1 MNRKS
6 SGLAS
11 LQSGISAGLSAY
23 AAGGPVKHFADTG
36 LVGRSSGAGARWT
49 GVYDMYGDQ
58 EFDYSGITQPGDITQ
73 YFGDWYT
80 PTEGADWLAGAGIT
94 DSGGSG
100 GVGDESF
107 VLPEPTIQDF
117 NFNPFLVDDPNL
129 YAAIVA
135 SQNRDAF
142 TPADLTAEQL
152 SGRIDPVT
160 LTLPDYQSTPGTAAN
175 FLSRFGN
182 IAQGLSNPGRFLYNA
197 ATGNLM
203 TPEETQQRIDRLAN
217 LLPNETLTS
226 AGYTTLPDGR
236 VIEWSSSDNPGFTL
250 QGDTI
255 VWDSGGTTYI
265 GDGSSI
271 YTSPTGVVTDQI
283 SGATLGEDSAVVNGT
298 EPAAGGD
305 EVVVTG
311 TRDTTTPYGIDVQT
325 PITSIL
331 GQYGLDDTGGGGG
344 GEEPPEP
351 PVVNPPVVNSILD
364 QYGLDDTGGGGGFQ
378 AGLGVFRP
386 TGKKDWGTFTM
397 PTLGPY
403 RAAPLVQTGTDTS
416 SGMSFQTYAP
426 GALDDYLARLNQF
439 QRGPQTAGIGGVGYQ
454 ALPGEEV
461 QMAAGG
467 IASLPEYRAGGKLL
481 TGPGDGMSD
490 SIPAVIKGEKPQRA
504 ALADGEFV
512 VPADVVSHLGNGSTK
527 AGADTLYAM
536 MDRIRQARTGRKRQ
550 APAID
555 ASDFLP
561 A

>member
-11 LQSGISAGLSAY
+11 LQSGISTGLSAY
-23 AAGGPVKHFADTG
+23 TAGGPVKHFADTG

-100 GVGDESF
+100 AVGDGY
-107 VLPEPTIQDF
+107 VPPE
-117 NFNPFLVDDPNL
+117 VDPSTWQQTL
-129 YAAIVA
+129 SPVSIT
-135 SQNRDAF
+135 
-142 TPADLTAEQL
+142 TPAIQGEPNWLTSTL
-152 SGRIDPVT
+152 SG
-160 LTLPDYQSTPGTAAN
+160 LA
-175 FLSRFGN
+175 
-182 IAQGLSNPGRFLYNA
+182 NA
-197 ATGNLM
+197 ATV
-203 TPEETQQRIDRLAN
+203 A
-217 LLPNETLTS
+217 
-226 AGYTTLPDGR
+226 
-236 VIEWSSSDNPGFTL
+236 
-250 QGDTI
+250 
-255 VWDSGGTTYI
+255 DSGILGLIRSRLTGKDPFTSSQDVANILSGSKGGERLTTSDIDEIITQARRGGVDVTADDINKWY
-265 GDGSSI
+265 GAQDVGGAAGEDQGGAQVTESSI
-271 YTSPTGVVTDQI
+271 PT
-283 SGATLGEDSAVVNGT
+283 VNSLL
-298 EPAAGGD
+298 EQYDVPA
-305 EVVVTG
+305 
-311 TRDTTTPYGIDVQT
+311 DV
-325 PITSIL
+325 
-331 GQYGLDDTGGGGG
+331 GGGAASTA
-344 GEEPPEP
+344 
-351 PVVNPPVVNSILD
+351 PV
-364 QYGLDDTGGGGGFQ
+364 
-378 AGLGVFRP
+378 GLGVFTP

-397 PTLGPY
+397 PVLGPY

-426 GALDDYLARLNQF
+426 GALDDYLARLKQF

-481 TGPGDGMSD
+481 DGPGDGMSD
-490 SIPAVIKGEKPQRA
+490 SIPAVIEGEEPQRA

-527 AGADTLYAM
+527 AGADTLYRM
-536 MDRIRQARTGRKRQ
+536 MDEVRQARTGRKRQ
-550 APAID
+550 SPAID